1 MEKATLVFN
10 TFVDCVKKTGFDF
23 FVMKQ
28 KRKRFV
34 IIELN
39 NGRHLI
45 CLYRLSRN
53 NDAVECGLLYEDK
66 KASDVYAMYYWFV
79 FYPFSAN
86 EIRKAIEYAERQIV
100 EDEKE
105 YIGCLQGKIRTSTDY
120 IPVEEYSDCYKKFI
134 KQKKKLGWEMIE

>member
-1 MEKATLVFN
+1 MNK
-10 TFVDCVKKTGFDF
+10 
-23 FVMKQ
+23 
-28 KRKRFV
+28 
-34 IIELN
+34 
-39 NGRHLI
+39 
-45 CLYRLSRN
+45 N

-105 YIGCLQGKIRTSTDY
+105 YLNCIQGCIKTSTDFISQKAY
-120 IPVEEYSDCYKKFI
+120 NDCFDKYL
-134 KQKKKLGWEMIE
+134 KQLLC

>member
-1 MEKATLVFN
+1 MEKATLVFDA
-10 TFVDCVKKTGFDF
+10 FFDCVKKTGFDF
-23 FVMKQ
+23 FVMK
-28 KRKRFV
+28 RNRERLV

-45 CLYRLSRN
+45 CLYRLNRN

-66 KASDVYAMYYWFV
+66 KASNVDDKYYWFA
-79 FYPFSAN
+79 FFPFSEN
-86 EIRKAIEYAERQIV
+86 EIRKIIEYAEKQIT

-120 IPVEEYSDCYKKFI
+120 IPVEEYSDCYGKFI
-134 KQKKKLGWEMIE
+134 SQKKKLGWEVI